1 MNGLFYVEILI
12 IFVLI
17 LLNGIFALSEIAII
31 TSRKIKL
38 QKMSEEGNQKADV
51 AIELAESP
59 NQFLSTVQIGITLIG
74 ILAGAFGGATLSQ
87 AIARYIDTLPFLN
100 QYSEAVGFIVVVL
113 IITYLSLII
122 GELVPKRI
130 ALNNPEKIAV
140 RIARPMKVISTITK
154 PLVLFLS
161 YSMDVVLKILQIK
174 PKAEETASEEEIRL
188 LIEEGTETG
197 EFKETE
203 EDIIKRVF
211 TLDER
216 RVSSLMTPKT
226 DIVWL
231 DVEESADSIKSK
243 LNQSKRAM
251 FPLCKRNLD
260 NFLGVIPLKDIFE
273 VEIEDGRT
281 LEKYMKNPVII
292 PESSDI
298 LDVLK
303 LFKESNQHVHMALV
317 IDEYGGVEG
326 LITLYDVLEAIVG
339 DIPDIDDTEEK
350 IVKRS
355 DDGWLVDGAIPI
367 DEFKEI
373 LGLEELPEEETDIY
387 NTLAGF
393 ILHRLGRIPQTGETF
408 KWGQLHLEIVD
419 MDGRHIDKVLVI
431 LKKSIVDDVFK

>member
-12 IFVLI
+12 IFILI

-87 AIARYIDTLPFLN
+87 AIAGYIDNVPFLN

-140 RIARPMKVISTITK
+140 KIARPMKAISTVTR

-161 YSMDVVLKILQIK
+161 YSMDAVLKILQIK

-243 LNQSKRAM
+243 LNLSKRAM

-260 NFLGVIPLKDIFE
+260 NFLGVIQLKDIFE

-303 LFKESNQHVHMALV
+303 SFKESNQHVHMALV
-317 IDEYGGVEG
+317 IDEYGSVEG

-431 LKKSIVDDVFK
+431 LKKSIADDVFK